1 MTTEL
6 RSAPARPRRADAER
20 NRLRIIQAAAEVFA
34 KRGLD
39 AGLDEIARHAGVGTG
54 TVYRR
59 FPDKSLLIEA
69 LIEQRMTSLEELAER
84 AGGLASAWDGI
95 VLFLESFV
103 ERLIADRA
111 LTDMLFTDCGDN
123 QVVADRRSR
132 FGPILAELVERAKA
146 QGSVRPDLSVS
157 DVAMAQ
163 LMLTAAGSFGGDV
176 RPDLWR
182 RQLGIVLDGFRARRD
197 APTPLP
203 VEPLSIDELTE
214 LCGQAAPRSRPP
226 ARPPRPGTP
235 PQVT

>member
-6 RSAPARPRRADAER
+6 RSAPSRPLRADAER

-34 KRGLD
+34 RRGLE

-69 LIEQRMTSLEELAER
+69 LIEQRMATLDELADR
-84 AGGLASAWDGI
+84 ALGLESGWDGL
-95 VLFLESFV
+95 VLFLETVV
-103 ERLIADRA
+103 EQLIADRG
-111 LTDMLFTDCGDN
+111 LNDMLFTDCGDN
-123 QVVADRRSR
+123 ELVADRRSR
-132 FGPILAELVERAKA
+132 LGPILAELVERAKE
-146 QGSVRPDLSVS
+146 QGSLRPDLSVS
-157 DVAMAQ
+157 DVAMVQ
-163 LMLTAAGSFGGDV
+163 FMLTSAGSFGADV

-203 VEPLSIDELTE
+203 VEPLSVDELTE
-214 LCGQAAPRSRPP
+214 ICGQGVSRSR
-226 ARPPRPGTP
+226 AASRS
-235 PQVT
+235 VK

>member
-6 RSAPARPRRADAER
+6 RSASARPLRADAER

-59 FPDKSLLIEA
+59 FPDKSLLIDA
-69 LIEQRMTSLEELAER
+69 LIEQRMATLDELADR
-84 AGGLASAWDGI
+84 AVGFDSGWDGL
-95 VLFLESFV
+95 VLFLETVV
-103 ERLIADRA
+103 EQLIADRG
-111 LTDMLFTDCGDN
+111 LNDMLFTGCGDN
-123 QVVADRRSR
+123 ELVADRRSR
-132 FGPILAELVERAKA
+132 LGPILAELVERAKE

-163 LMLTAAGSFGGDV
+163 FMLTAAGSFGGGV

-182 RQLGIVLDGFRARRD
+182 RQLGILLDGFRARRD
-197 APTPLP
+197 AATPLAA
-203 VEPLSIDELTE
+203 EPLSIDELTE
-214 LCGQAAPRSRPP
+214 LCGQAAPRSRT
-226 ARPPRPGTP
+226 ASRPPRP
-235 PQVT
+235 

>member
-6 RSAPARPRRADAER
+6 RSAPSRPLRADAER

-34 KRGLD
+34 RRGLD

-69 LIEQRMTSLEELAER
+69 LIEQRMATLDELADR
-84 AGGLASAWDGI
+84 ALGLESGWDGL
-95 VLFLESFV
+95 VLFLETVV
-103 ERLIADRA
+103 EQLIADRG
-111 LTDMLFTDCGDN
+111 LNDMLFTDCGDN
-123 QVVADRRSR
+123 ELVADRRSR
-132 FGPILAELVERAKA
+132 LGPILAELVERAKE
-146 QGSVRPDLSVS
+146 QGSLRPDLSVS
-157 DVAMAQ
+157 DVAMVQ
-163 LMLTAAGSFGGDV
+163 FMLTSAGSFGNDV

-203 VEPLSIDELTE
+203 VEPLSIDELTAM
-214 LCGQAAPRSRPP
+214 CGQGVSRSR
-226 ARPPRPGTP
+226 AASRSVR
-235 PQVT
+235 